1 MSANK
6 ATVERYIEGFNR
18 SDHDMILSCLT
29 EDVVWDL
36 PGAYHLVGKEA
47 FDKEIENPAFIG
59 PPTVVLTRLTEENGV
74 VAAEGTVSC
83 ARKDGPM
90 LNAAFCDVFL
100 MTKDAK
106 IRHLISYLN
115 EVKESLTGWK

>member
-1 MSANK
+1 M
-6 ATVERYIEGFNR
+6 EGFKR
-18 SDHDMILSCLT
+18 SDHAQILSCLT
-29 EDVVWDL
+29 DDVVWDL

-59 PPTVVLTRLTEENGV
+59 SPTIVVTRMTEENDV

-83 ARKDGPM
+83 ARRDGEM